1 MRILIPNKGFASNPL
16 RAHRN
21 VACPCGSNLKAKR
34 CHGRHDFLPIS
45 DIEKIKTYLRAL
57 SAKGIIEARK
67 GEIA

>member
-1 MRILIPNKGFASNPL
+1 MRILVHNKGCASNPL

-21 VACPCGSNLKAKR
+21 IACPCGSNLKAKR
-34 CHGRHDFLPIS
+34 CHGRYDSLPIA

-67 GEIA
+67 GEIT